1 MANVLESRA
10 RLQSLALSRFGE
22 EVTING
28 NQETAI
34 FDDEEGA
41 DESGVFRITTL
52 TVTDTLASTL
62 SKGDPVVVRGDNFKI
77 DHIPKTKEPLIDLE
91 LKNA

>member
-28 NQETAI
+28 VTETAI
-34 FDDEEGA
+34 FDDGEGV
-41 DESGVFRITTL
+41 DESGRFRLTTL
-52 TVTDTLASTL
+52 TVIDTLAATL
-62 SKGDPVVVRGDNFKI
+62 NKGDPVVARGGNFKI
-77 DHIPKTKEPLIDLE
+77 DHIPQTKEPLIELE